1 MDILSAVI
9 LGIIQG
15 ATEFIPVSSSAHICL
30 ARAFFGLASPDCYPG
45 LDVVLHAGTLFAV
58 LFAYRREL
66 PGLAKAAFTAPVK
79 LIRRTPPGD
88 DGYTVRFVFIATL
101 PIVAAVLLGLNAPA
115 DRVSRSPFAV
125 GCFLIMNGLLLL
137 TAQKLY
143 KSGKKVGET
152 GVRHAL
158 GAGLFQAAAV
168 FPGISRSGSM
178 IAGGMLCGIEKNDA
192 VRLSFLCSIPAVIG
206 ACVFK
211 APEILSLSPSLYMT
225 AVFACGFASA
235 ALSGLLSIKLIKT
248 VSGRS
253 GPGHFSIYCF
263 AIGAAAIVGAHG

>member
-30 ARAFFGLASPDCYPG
+30 ARAFFGLASPEDYPG
-45 LDVVLHAGTLFAV
+45 LEVVLHAGTLFAV

-66 PGLAKAAFTAPVK
+66 PGLTRAVFSAPPK
-79 LIRRTPPGD
+79 LVRRSALND
-88 DGYTVRFVFIATL
+88 SERTVFFIFIATL
-101 PIVAAVLLGLNAPA
+101 PIVAAALLGLGDAA
-115 DRVSRSPFAV
+115 DRVSGSPFAV
-125 GCFLIMNGLLLL
+125 GCLLVLNGLLLL
-137 TAQKLY
+137 TAEKLG
-143 KSGKKVGET
+143 KGGKKIGDS
-152 GVRHAL
+152 GARHAL

-178 IAGGMLCGIEKNDA
+178 IAGGMLCGIEKEDA
-192 VRLSFLCSIPAVIG
+192 VRLSFLCSVPAVVG

-211 APEILSLSPSLYMT
+211 APQILSLSPSLYMA

-253 GPGHFSIYCF
+253 GPGYFSIYCF
-263 AIGAAAIVGAHG
+263 AAGAAVILKAHG